1 MSLDVIRYINL
12 ASAYHRVDPFLEQ
25 MDKMMD
31 IPHIRMERFEA
42 HDGGRYSSRH
52 AVIDIAARQF
62 PFFNKLKESHN
73 WWIGRGMLG
82 AMWSYLSC
90 LQLAV
95 ERNETS
101 LILYDDRPLGRPLS
115 ELVQILDILESDTR
129 DSFRILQLTWFS
141 TDICISNNPVHPHPS
156 LSDICYN
163 FSSIGDCHCV
173 YSPAGAQWL
182 IDVFASFP
190 HPFEWVF
197 NHFSDVCIAGMYSS
211 RRIDRDCGWEHY
223 IHYDI
228 QERSLIDAL
237 DEDIPVPEG
246 YRKKR

>member
-1 MSLDVIRYINL
+1 MALDVLRYINL
-12 ASAYHRVDPFLEQ
+12 ASANHRDKAFLKQ
-25 MDKMMD
+25 IRSMVD
-31 IPHIRMERFEA
+31 IPNVQMERFEA
-42 HDGGRYSSRH
+42 HDGSQYPSRH
-52 AVIDIAARQF
+52 ALIDAAAREF
-62 PFFNKLKESHN
+62 PFFSKLKESPY
-73 WWIGRGMLG
+73 WSIGRGMLG

-95 ERNETS
+95 ARNETS

-115 ELVQILDILESDTR
+115 ELAPILEVLENDTR

-141 TDICISNNPVHPHPS
+141 TEICISNNPVYQHPLCS
-156 LSDICYN
+156 EICHS
-163 FSSIGDCHCV
+163 FSSTGDCHCV

-182 IDVFASFP
+182 IDVFAAFP
-190 HPFEWVF
+190 HPFEWIF

-211 RRIDRDCGWEHY
+211 RQIDRDCGWEHY

-237 DEDIPVPEG
+237 DEEIPVPEG
-246 YRKKR
+246 YREKR